1 MGKVKERIEN
11 EGEKKKIEQDEFF
24 HYCTI
29 NEWMQHN
36 VSVSILRP

>member
-1 MGKVKERIEN
+1 MKGR
-11 EGEKKKIEQDEFF
+11 KKKIEQDEFF